1 MKFGTRVAI
10 FLVAVLLSLTGYGLL
25 ANALS
30 ANKIMASAK
39 PTTEFGVS
47 IKS

>member
-1 MKFGTRVAI
+1 MKFGTRIAI
-10 FLVAVLLSLTGYGLL
+10 FLVAALLSLTGYGLL

-30 ANKIMASAK
+30 ANKIMASAN
-39 PTTEFGVS
+39 PTAEFSVS